1 MALINGGHP
10 GWCLLTQH
18 LIVNNFATRGAEAF
32 NKAAGFME
40 LLPFRYALEIFII
53 FLPILYHAIYGLY
66 IAFTAKNNAVSYGYF
81 RNWMFVFQR
90 ISGIVTPIF
99 ISWHVWE
106 TRIQAMLG
114 KEVNYDMMADI
125 LNNPAMFAFYLVG
138 VVSTIFHFANGL
150 WTFCISW
157 GITVSPRSQ
166 RISTYVTLAIF
177 LGLSYVG
184 VSALLAFI
192 DPQLAKPVRSG
203 EHERETYSSRR
214 WLGWLNG
221 ND

>member
-1 MALINGGHP
+1 MALINGVIPVGVF
-10 GWCLLTQH
+10 LTQH

-90 ISGIVTPIF
+90 ISGIVTLIF
-99 ISWHVWE
+99 IAWHVWE

-192 DPQLAKPVRSG
+192 DPQLA
-203 EHERETYSSRR
+203 
-214 WLGWLNG
+214 NQ
-221 ND
+221 

>member
-1 MALINGGHP
+1 MKGREYTFRKWHSLMGVIPVGVF
-10 GWCLLTQH
+10 LTQH
-18 LIVNNFATRGAEAF
+18 LVVNNFATRGAEAF

-90 ISGIVTPIF
+90 ISGIVTLIF

-166 RISTYVTLAIF
+166 KISTYVTLAIF

-192 DPQLAKPVRSG
+192 DPQLA
-203 EHERETYSSRR
+203 
-214 WLGWLNG
+214 NQ
-221 ND
+221 

>member
-1 MALINGGHP
+1 MKGREYTFRKWHSLMGSSR
-10 GWCLLTQH
+10 L
-18 LIVNNFATRGAEAF
+18 VSFDATFNCKQLCNTRSRGF

-90 ISGIVTPIF
+90 ISGIVTLIF
-99 ISWHVWE
+99 IAWHVWE

-192 DPQLAKPVRSG
+192 DPQLA
-203 EHERETYSSRR
+203 
-214 WLGWLNG
+214 NQ
-221 ND
+221 

>member
-1 MALINGGHP
+1 MKGREYTFRKWHSLMGVIPVGVF
-10 GWCLLTQH
+10 LTQH

-66 IAFTAKNNAVSYGYF
+66 IAFTAKNNAVSYSYF

-90 ISGIVTPIF
+90 ISGIVTLIF

-106 TRIQAMLG
+106 TRIQAALG

-192 DPQLAKPVRSG
+192 DPQLA
-203 EHERETYSSRR
+203 
-214 WLGWLNG
+214 NQ
-221 ND
+221 

>member
-1 MALINGGHP
+1 MKGREYTFRKWHSLMGVIPVGVF
-10 GWCLLTQH
+10 LTQH
-18 LIVNNFATRGAEAF
+18 LVVNNFATRGAEAF
-32 NKAAGFME
+32 NKAAHFME
-40 LLPFRYALEIFII
+40 VLPFRYALEIFVI

-66 IAFTAKNNAVSYGYF
+66 IAFTAKNNATSYGYF

-90 ISGIVTPIF
+90 ISGVVTLIF
-99 ISWHVWE
+99 LSWHVWE
-106 TRIQAMLG
+106 TRIQAAMG
-114 KEVNYDMMADI
+114 KQVNYDMMADI
-125 LNNPAMFAFYLVG
+125 LSNPVMFGFYLVG

-192 DPQLAKPVRSG
+192 DPQLA
-203 EHERETYSSRR
+203 
-214 WLGWLNG
+214 NQ
-221 ND
+221 

>member
-1 MALINGGHP
+1 MKGREYTFRKWHSLMGVIPVGVF
-10 GWCLLTQH
+10 LTQH

-66 IAFTAKNNAVSYGYF
+66 IAFTAKNNAVSYSYF

-90 ISGIVTPIF
+90 ISGIVTLIF

-125 LNNPAMFAFYLVG
+125 LSNPAMFAFYLVG

-192 DPQLAKPVRSG
+192 DPQLA
-203 EHERETYSSRR
+203 
-214 WLGWLNG
+214 NQ
-221 ND
+221 

>member
-1 MALINGGHP
+1 MKGREYTFRKWHSLMGVIPVGVF
-10 GWCLLTQH
+10 LTQH

-32 NKAAGFME
+32 IKAAGFME

-90 ISGIVTPIF
+90 ISGIVTLIF

-192 DPQLAKPVRSG
+192 DPQLA
-203 EHERETYSSRR
+203 
-214 WLGWLNG
+214 NQ
-221 ND
+221 

>member
-90 ISGIVTPIF
+90 ISGIVTLIF
-99 ISWHVWE
+99 IAWHVWE

-192 DPQLAKPVRSG
+192 DPQLA
-203 EHERETYSSRR
+203 
-214 WLGWLNG
+214 NQ
-221 ND
+221 

>member
-1 MALINGGHP
+1 
-10 GWCLLTQH
+10 
-18 LIVNNFATRGAEAF
+18 VNNFATRGAEAF

-90 ISGIVTPIF
+90 ISGIVTLIF

-166 RISTYVTLAIF
+166 R
-177 LGLSYVG
+177 
-184 VSALLAFI
+184 
-192 DPQLAKPVRSG
+192 
-203 EHERETYSSRR
+203 
-214 WLGWLNG
+214 
-221 ND
+221 

>member
-1 MALINGGHP
+1 MKGREYTFRKWHSLMGVIPVGVF
-10 GWCLLTQH
+10 LTQH

-90 ISGIVTPIF
+90 ISGIVTLIF

-106 TRIQAMLG
+106 TRIQAALG

-192 DPQLAKPVRSG
+192 DPQLA
-203 EHERETYSSRR
+203 
-214 WLGWLNG
+214 NQ
-221 ND
+221 

>member
-1 MALINGGHP
+1 MKGREYTFRKWHSLMGVIPVGVF
-10 GWCLLTQH
+10 LTQH

-53 FLPILYHAIYGLY
+53 LLPILYHAIYGLY

-90 ISGIVTPIF
+90 ISGIVTLIF

-192 DPQLAKPVRSG
+192 DPQLA
-203 EHERETYSSRR
+203 
-214 WLGWLNG
+214 NQ
-221 ND
+221 

>member
-1 MALINGGHP
+1 MKGREYTFRKWHSLMGVIPVGVF
-10 GWCLLTQH
+10 LTQH
-18 LIVNNFATRGAEAF
+18 LVVNNFATRGAEAF
-32 NKAAGFME
+32 NKAAHFME
-40 LLPFRYALEIFII
+40 LLPFRYALEIFVI

-66 IAFTAKNNAVSYGYF
+66 IAFTAKNNATSYSYF

-90 ISGIVTPIF
+90 ISGVVTLIF
-99 ISWHVWE
+99 LSWHVWE
-106 TRIQAMLG
+106 TRIQAAMG
-114 KEVNYDMMADI
+114 KQVNYDMMADI
-125 LNNPAMFAFYLVG
+125 LSNPVMFGFYLVG

-192 DPQLAKPVRSG
+192 DPQLA
-203 EHERETYSSRR
+203 
-214 WLGWLNG
+214 NQ
-221 ND
+221 

>member
-90 ISGIVTPIF
+90 ISGIVTLIF

-106 TRIQAMLG
+106 TRIQAALG

-203 EHERETYSSRR
+203 RA
-214 WLGWLNG
+214 
-221 ND
+221 

>member
-1 MALINGGHP
+1 MKGREYTFRKWHSLMGVIPVGVF
-10 GWCLLTQH
+10 LTQH

-40 LLPFRYALEIFII
+40 LLPFRYALELFII

-90 ISGIVTPIF
+90 ISGIVTLIF
-99 ISWHVWE
+99 IAWHVWE

-192 DPQLAKPVRSG
+192 DPQLA
-203 EHERETYSSRR
+203 
-214 WLGWLNG
+214 NQ
-221 ND
+221 

>member
-1 MALINGGHP
+1 MKGREYTFRKWHSLMGVIPVGVF
-10 GWCLLTQH
+10 LTQH

-66 IAFTAKNNAVSYGYF
+66 IAFTVKNNAVSYGYF

-90 ISGIVTPIF
+90 ISGIVTLIF

-192 DPQLAKPVRSG
+192 DPQLA
-203 EHERETYSSRR
+203 
-214 WLGWLNG
+214 NQ
-221 ND
+221 

>member
-1 MALINGGHP
+1 MKGREYTFRKWHSLMGVIPVGVF
-10 GWCLLTQH
+10 LTQH
-18 LIVNNFATRGAEAF
+18 VIVNNFATRGAEAF

-90 ISGIVTPIF
+90 ISGIVTLIF

-192 DPQLAKPVRSG
+192 DPQLA
-203 EHERETYSSRR
+203 
-214 WLGWLNG
+214 NQ
-221 ND
+221 

>member
-1 MALINGGHP
+1 MKGREYTFRKWHSLMGVIPVGVF
-10 GWCLLTQH
+10 LTQH

-90 ISGIVTPIF
+90 ISGIVTLIF

-166 RISTYVTLAIF
+166 KISTYVTLAIF

-192 DPQLAKPVRSG
+192 DPQLA
-203 EHERETYSSRR
+203 
-214 WLGWLNG
+214 NQ
-221 ND
+221 

>member
-1 MALINGGHP
+1 MKGREYTFRKWHSLMGVIPVGVF
-10 GWCLLTQH
+10 LTQH

-90 ISGIVTPIF
+90 ISGVVTLIF

-192 DPQLAKPVRSG
+192 DPQLA
-203 EHERETYSSRR
+203 
-214 WLGWLNG
+214 NQ
-221 ND
+221 

>member
-1 MALINGGHP
+1 MKGREYTFRKWHSLMGVIPVGVF
-10 GWCLLTQH
+10 LTQH

-90 ISGIVTPIF
+90 ISGIVTLIF
-99 ISWHVWE
+99 IAWHVWE

-192 DPQLAKPVRSG
+192 DPQLA
-203 EHERETYSSRR
+203 
-214 WLGWLNG
+214 NQ
-221 ND
+221 

>member
-90 ISGIVTPIF
+90 ISGIVTLIF

-192 DPQLAKPVRSG
+192 DAQLA
-203 EHERETYSSRR
+203 
-214 WLGWLNG
+214 NQ
-221 ND
+221 

>member
-1 MALINGGHP
+1 MKGREYTFRKWHSLMGVIPVGVF
-10 GWCLLTQH
+10 LTQH

-90 ISGIVTPIF
+90 ISGIVTLIF

-192 DPQLAKPVRSG
+192 DAQLA
-203 EHERETYSSRR
+203 
-214 WLGWLNG
+214 NQ
-221 ND
+221 

>member
-1 MALINGGHP
+1 MKGREYTFRKWHSLMGVIPVGVF
-10 GWCLLTQH
+10 LTQH

-90 ISGIVTPIF
+90 ISGIVTLIF

-114 KEVNYDMMADI
+114 KDVNYDMMADI

-192 DPQLAKPVRSG
+192 DPQLA
-203 EHERETYSSRR
+203 
-214 WLGWLNG
+214 NQ
-221 ND
+221 

>member
-1 MALINGGHP
+1 MKGREYTFRKWHSLMGVIPVGVF
-10 GWCLLTQH
+10 LTQH
-18 LIVNNFATRGAEAF
+18 LVVNNFATRGAEAF
-32 NKAAGFME
+32 NKAAHFME
-40 LLPFRYALEIFII
+40 VLPFRYALEIFVI

-66 IAFTAKNNAVSYGYF
+66 IAFTAKNNATSYSYF

-90 ISGIVTPIF
+90 ISGVVTLIF
-99 ISWHVWE
+99 LSWHVWE
-106 TRIQAMLG
+106 TRIQAAMG
-114 KEVNYDMMADI
+114 KQVNYDMMADI
-125 LNNPAMFAFYLVG
+125 LSNPVMFGFYLVG

-192 DPQLAKPVRSG
+192 DPQLA
-203 EHERETYSSRR
+203 
-214 WLGWLNG
+214 NQ
-221 ND
+221 

>member
-1 MALINGGHP
+1 MALINGVIPVGVF
-10 GWCLLTQH
+10 LTQH

-90 ISGIVTPIF
+90 ISGIVTLIF

-192 DPQLAKPVRSG
+192 DPQLA
-203 EHERETYSSRR
+203 
-214 WLGWLNG
+214 NQ
-221 ND
+221 